1 MSSPIRAT
9 GSVVIID
16 MNGSLNSKD
25 FGLVE
30 QVSQLLASGHKK
42 IVVNLTNVNDTFG
55 DYGMGHLLKAHL
67 ECKKQGGEISFLN
80 PRGEFHRVLQETKM
94 KYFFTAYSDETE
106 ALRSF
111 R

>member
-1 MSSPIRAT
+1 
-9 GSVVIID
+9 

-30 QVSQLLASGHKK
+30 QVGQLLASGHEK
-42 IVVNLTNVNDTFG
+42 IVVNLTNVNDVFG

-67 ECKKQGGEISFLN
+67 ECKKKGGELKFLN
-80 PRGEFHRVLQETKM
+80 PREEFHRVLQETKM
-94 KYFFTAYSDETE
+94 NQIFSAYSDETK
-106 ALRSF
+106 ALLSF